1 MKEVIMVLLL
11 LFMGFFGIGS
21 ALMKKGEYIH
31 DRNEKE
37 DGDEQ
42 EM

>member
-1 MKEVIMVLLL
+1 MKTIIMIGLL
-11 LFMGFFGIGS
+11 LFMGIFGIGS

-31 DRNEKE
+31 ERNEKE